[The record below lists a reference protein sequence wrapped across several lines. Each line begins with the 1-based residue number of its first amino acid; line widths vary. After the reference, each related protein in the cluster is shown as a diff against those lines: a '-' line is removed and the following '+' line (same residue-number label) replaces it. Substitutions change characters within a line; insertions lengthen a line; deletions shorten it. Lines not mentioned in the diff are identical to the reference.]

1 MAGGLNDS
9 NTMKNER
16 ETAHTT
22 VSSETIA
29 AHYFHQKPKNNS
41 NNNNGNRTIEP
52 TVTITKHIK
61 SSPDV
66 HRVASVDNY
75 GILGNGRPSI
85 GI

>member
-1 MAGGLNDS
+1 
-9 NTMKNER
+9 MKNER

-29 AHYFHQKPKNNS
+29 AHYFHQKPQNNT
-41 NNNNGNRTIEP
+41 NNAGRTIEP

-66 HRVASVDNY
+66 QRVASVDNY
-75 GILGNGRPSI
+75 GIMGNGRQSI
-85 GI
+85 GVSAKQ